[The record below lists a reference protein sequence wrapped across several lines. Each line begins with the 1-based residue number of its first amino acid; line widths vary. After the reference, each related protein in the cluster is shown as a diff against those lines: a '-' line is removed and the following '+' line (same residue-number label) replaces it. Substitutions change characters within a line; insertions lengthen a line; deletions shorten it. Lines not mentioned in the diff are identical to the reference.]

1 MDRGRGRRR
10 RWCLRIRHSS
20 HLTAP
25 RSASA
30 GTGRADGVVP
40 VVDTGGGVVISD
52 GVVVINGGGVTSGGV
67 VVPGSVV
74 PVSIG
79 GV

>member
-1 MDRGRGRRR
+1 MGGEG
-10 RWCLRIRHSS
+10 S
-20 HLTAP
+20 
-25 RSASA
+25 
-30 GTGRADGVVP
+30 GADGVVP
-40 VVDTGGGVVISD
+40 VVDTGGVVVING
-52 GVVVINGGGVTSGGV
+52 GVVVINGGVVTSGGV